1 MPDDLFQ
8 PAQSRMAR
16 AALTWPIETAA
27 EAAGVSSRT
36 VLRFEK
42 GQRDIKPEL
51 IRSLRQAYEAADVR
65 FVEEDGRVG
74 VIGPRL
80 RPLPRSAGRA

>member
-1 MPDDLFQ
+1 MPDRLLQ

-16 AALTWPIETAA
+16 AALSWSIEA
-27 EAAGVSSRT
+27 AAGVAGVSTRT

-42 GQRDIKPEL
+42 GQRDIEPKL
-51 IRSLRQAYEAADVR
+51 IEALRGAYEEADVR
-65 FVEEDGRVG
+65 FLEEAGRSC

-80 RPLPRSAGRA
+80 RPVSGSPV

>member
-1 MPDDLFQ
+1 MADEALQ

-16 AALTWPIETAA
+16 AALQWSIERAA

-42 GQRDIKPEL
+42 DQRDIKPEL
-51 IRSLRQAYEAADVR
+51 IRSLRRAYEAADVR
-65 FVEEDGRVG
+65 FIEDGDRVG

-80 RPLPRSAGRA
+80 RPLP

>member
-1 MPDDLFQ
+1 MSHDPLYA
-8 PAQSRMAR
+8 AQSRMAR
-16 AALTWPIETAA
+16 AALIWSIETAA

-42 GQRDIKPEL
+42 DQRDIKPEL

-65 FVEEDGRVG
+65 FVEEGGRVG

-80 RPLPRSAGRA
+80 RPLP

>member
-1 MPDDLFQ
+1 
-8 PAQSRMAR
+8 MAR
-16 AALTWPIETAA
+16 AALIWSIEKGA

-42 GQRDIKPEL
+42 DRRDIKPEL

-65 FVEEDGRVG
+65 FVEDGDRVAI
-74 VIGPRL
+74 IGPPP
-80 RPLPRSAGRA
+80 RPLP